1 MNITK
6 KEQGQDILL
15 HLEGRLDTTTAPDF
29 QQTLIAQIQYN
40 KNIILDFAQLDYVSS
55 AGLRALLVGQKAV
68 SKLGRSMVLCH
79 VSQEIMEVF
88 NMTGFSDIL
97 TIEMP

>member
-6 KEQGQDILL
+6 KEQGQDIEL

-29 QQTLIAQIQYN
+29 QQTLIAQIQSN
-40 KNIILDFAQLDYVSS
+40 KNIILDFGQLDYVSS

-68 SKLGRSMVLCH
+68 GKLGRSMLLRH

-97 TIEMP
+97 TIETP